1 MSCYITN
8 TIYTHPS
15 KNMSAY
21 DGAQYEN
28 RLPEIQFY
36 AVKSCVGHY
45 NIIGKAEWDKGEQEN
60 TCKQLQKGNSLLG
73 NYS

>member
-1 MSCYITN
+1 MACYITN

-21 DGAQYEN
+21 DGVQYEN

-45 NIIGKAEWDKGEQEN
+45 NIIGKAKWDKGEKKIFAN
-60 TCKQLQKGNSLLG
+60 NLKGNSLLG